1 VRETDARRDPAA
13 RRDAARREPRRR
25 DDDLGPAVK
34 GFGDDLP
41 AFMMLRHRRAAKPA
55 AEEGDSEA

>member
-1 VRETDARRDPAA
+1 
-13 RRDAARREPRRR
+13 
-25 DDDLGPAVK
+25 VK

-41 AFMMLRHRRAAKPA
+41 AFMMLRHLRAAKPA